1 MNPHTRFHVTPH
13 QPFGLLISPAFSGQT
28 VEQLPVS
35 ELRTL
40 AREHH
45 LLILRG
51 FAPTFSDSPSLTR
64 YAQQWGEI
72 KMWPFGAV
80 LDVREHHDATDHI
93 FDHSGVPLHWDGMYK
108 PTIPEFQLFN
118 CLHAPA
124 ENEGGCTTFLNTR
137 ALLAEVPPAVLEQ
150 WKTVR
155 VTYRIQ
161 KVVHYGGEVC
171 SPLLVADPRD
181 GQWVLRYN
189 EPAEKEKRFL
199 NRHALEYHGLAPDE
213 VEAFEQDLHRRL
225 HDPRFFYAHTWQPN
239 DVVIADNFSLLHG
252 REAFTARSARH
263 LQRVHIHGSPVCH
276 NTALAHAG
284 DGQPTA
290 AQG

>member
-1 MNPHTRFHVTPH
+1 MNHHAVNATTSFHVTANR
-13 QPFGLLISPAFSGQT
+13 PFGLLIRPAFSGQT

-51 FAPTFSDSPSLTR
+51 FAPTFVDSPSLTR
-64 YAQQWGEI
+64 YAEQWGEI

-80 LDVREHHDATDHI
+80 LDVREHLDATDHI

-108 PTIPEFQLFN
+108 PSIPEFQLFN
-118 CLHAPA
+118 CLNAP
-124 ENEGGCTTFLNTR
+124 EQNQGGRTTFLNTR
-137 ALLAEVPPAVLEQ
+137 ALLADAPPALVEQ
-150 WKTVR
+150 WKTIR

-171 SPLLVADPRD
+171 SPLLVPDPRD

-189 EPAEKEKRFL
+189 QPAEKDMRFL
-199 NRHALEYHGLAPDE
+199 NRHALEYHGLAPE
-213 VEAFEQDLHRRL
+213 QIEHFEQDLRERL
-225 HDPRFFYAHTWQPN
+225 HDPRYFYAHAWQQN
-239 DVVIADNFSLLHG
+239 DVVIADNFALLHG
-252 REAFTARSARH
+252 REAFASRCARH
-263 LQRVHIHGSPVCH
+263 LQRVHIHGSPVYI
-276 NTALAHAG
+276 NTALKR
-284 DGQPTA
+284 
-290 AQG
+290 